1 MGILSFFLLAILTI
15 TAISIEH
22 AVKDISKQNEQ
33 IISLLSKDEENK
45 KRADI

>member
-15 TAISIEH
+15 TAISIER
-22 AVKDISKQNEQ
+22 AVKDISKQNEH
-33 IISLLSKDEENK
+33 IILLLSKDEENK